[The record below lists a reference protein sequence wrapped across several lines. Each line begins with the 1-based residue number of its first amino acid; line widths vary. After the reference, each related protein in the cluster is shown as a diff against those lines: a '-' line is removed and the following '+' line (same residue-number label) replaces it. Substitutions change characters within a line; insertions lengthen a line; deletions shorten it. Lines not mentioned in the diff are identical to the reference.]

1 MHSRVQPLR
10 EQRRADAHPRS
21 IAQVLAD
28 VVSNLQDIL
37 HAEIRLAQAEAR
49 QELRTFRSAGALM
62 LIGVLVGLL
71 GAFFLL
77 FAVVA
82 ALSLVLSVWVAALIV
97 ALGMSVVCAIIL
109 RAGAN
114 QMRSRAA
121 KAAARV
127 KEKAEWTVR
136 PTR

>member
-1 MHSRVQPLR
+1 MHSSVQPLR
-10 EQRRADAHPRS
+10 EQRRADADRRS
-21 IAQVLAD
+21 IAQVLGD

-71 GAFFLL
+71 SAFFLL

-82 ALSLVLSVWVAALIV
+82 ALSLVFSVWAAALLV
-97 ALGMSVVCAIIL
+97 ALGMAVACAALL

-114 QMRSRAA
+114 QLRSRTA
-121 KAAARV
+121 KAAASVR
-127 KEKAEWTVR
+127 EKAEWTER

>member
-10 EQRRADAHPRS
+10 EQRRADAAPRS

-37 HAEIRLAQAEAR
+37 HAQIRLAQADAR
-49 QELRTFRSAGALM
+49 HERRTFRSAGALM
-62 LIGVLVGLL
+62 LIGVLIGLL
-71 GAFFLL
+71 SAFFLL

-82 ALSLVLSVWVAALIV
+82 ALRLVLSMWVAALIV
-97 ALGMSVVCAIIL
+97 ALGMAVVCAIIL

>member
-1 MHSRVQPLR
+1 MHSSVQPLR
-10 EQRRADAHPRS
+10 EQRRADADRRS
-21 IAQVLAD
+21 IAQVLGD

-37 HAEIRLAQAEAR
+37 HAEVRLAQAEAR

-71 GAFFLL
+71 SAFFLL
-77 FAVVA
+77 FAALA
-82 ALSLVLSVWVAALIV
+82 ALSLVFSVWAAALLV
-97 ALGMSVVCAIIL
+97 ALGMAVACAALL

-114 QMRSRAA
+114 QLRSRTA
-121 KAAARV
+121 KAAASVR
-127 KEKAEWTVR
+127 EKAEWTER